1 MAAFGGRS
9 QFDHRALRSVAVSV
23 NQHRTAANPFE
34 RYHFDCPFKKFDP
47 MSLTLEALE
56 TLDTIARKGS
66 FAAAAAELGKVPSA
80 LTYTV
85 RKLEGELDV
94 LLFDRRGPR
103 ARLTPAGRELLE
115 EGRRLL
121 RSADDLVRRVRRVAS
136 GWEPELRIGV
146 DALVDFDR
154 LRPLIEDFHRADPP
168 TRLRFSYEVLD
179 GGWEAL
185 LEGRADLVIGAPYD
199 APSPAMASAHFSLR
213 PLGNVAFV
221 FCVAPHHPLAATD
234 GPIPAETLLA
244 HRAIALAGT
253 SRLQAS
259 RSTGLLSGQPTL
271 TVATLEQKMS
281 MQIAGLGVGWLPE
294 PFARPHLAC
303 GRLVARQPAE
313 PRPAA
318 TLHYGWRRADLGNAL
333 KWWLAKLDLPRV
345 RERLL
350 HGPESA
356 PLPRRLEAPDAPD
369 AATVTAPATPARRAV
384 RRPRA

>member
-1 MAAFGGRS
+1 
-9 QFDHRALRSVAVSV
+9 
-23 NQHRTAANPFE
+23 
-34 RYHFDCPFKKFDP
+34 

-103 ARLTPAGRELLE
+103 AQLTPAGRELLE

-146 DALVDFDR
+146 DALVEFDR
-154 LRPLIEDFHRADPP
+154 LRPLIEDFHREDPP

-179 GGWEAL
+179 GAWEAL
-185 LEGRADLVIGAPYD
+185 VEGRADLVIGAPYD
-199 APSPAMASAHFSLR
+199 APSPAMASTRFSLR
-213 PLGNVAFV
+213 PLGRVAFV
-221 FCVAPHHPLAATD
+221 FCVAPHHPLA
-234 GPIPAETLLA
+234 GSEEPIPAEALLA
-244 HRAIALAGT
+244 HRAVAVAGT

-271 TVATLEQKMS
+271 TVATLEQKVA
-281 MQIAGLGVGWLPE
+281 MQVAGLGVGWLPE
-294 PFARPHLAC
+294 PFARSHLAC
-303 GRLVARQPAE
+303 GRLVARRPAE

-318 TLHYGWRRADLGNAL
+318 MLHYGWRRADPGKAL
-333 KWWLAKLDLPRV
+333 KWWLGKLDLPRV

-350 HGPESA
+350 EGPETAALPGRFDA
-356 PLPRRLEAPDAPD
+356 PYAPDAPEPP
-369 AATVTAPATPARRAV
+369 AAAPERRPT